1 MPHDLFGDA
10 LVRPRSIGARR
21 SSVVLSIAAHGA
33 LIITLLVVPLLA
45 FEKLP
50 IPQRA
55 FDFVLDGRVM
65 PTVPE
70 LPRPLAKL
78 QGRPDALRTAP
89 SVAPT
94 DVPNGVSP
102 ETGLESTPGSGG
114 FSGPPQIGSIE
125 GIQSADVGQSEA
137 PPPLTVAVPVRLHSG
152 IRTPQ
157 KIVHVAPV
165 YPAAARAAHIQ
176 GLVVLEA
183 TIDVHGQVDAI
194 RVLKSPPLLDQAAI
208 DAVRQWRF
216 TPTLLN
222 GIPVP
227 VIMTVTVNFALQP

>member
-1 MPHDLFGDA
+1 MPQHLFGDV

-21 SSVVLSIAAHGA
+21 SSVILSLAAHGA
-33 LIITLLVVPLLA
+33 LVITLLVVPLLA
-45 FEKLP
+45 LDKLP

-55 FDFVLDGRVM
+55 IDLVLDDRVM
-65 PTVPE
+65 PTVE
-70 LPRPLAKL
+70 LRRPLAKAH
-78 QGRPDALRTAP
+78 GPDVLRTAP

-94 DVPNGVSP
+94 DVPNGIAP
-102 ETGLESTPGSGG
+102 ETGLEGTPASGG

-125 GIQSADVGQSEA
+125 GIQSGDLGQTET
-137 PPPLTVAVPVRLHSG
+137 PPPPTVAVPVRLHSG

-165 YPAAARAAHIQ
+165 YPAAARAAHIH

-194 RVLKSPPLLDQAAI
+194 RVLKSPPFLDQAAI

-227 VIMTVTVNFALQP
+227 VIMTVTINFELQ